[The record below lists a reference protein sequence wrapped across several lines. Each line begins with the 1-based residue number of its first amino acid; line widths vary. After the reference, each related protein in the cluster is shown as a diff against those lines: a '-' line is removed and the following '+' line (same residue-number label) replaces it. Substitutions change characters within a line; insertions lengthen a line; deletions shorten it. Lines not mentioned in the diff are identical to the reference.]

1 MADSTIK
8 YKIFVDNESGT
19 ATIRDFKGQIVSAQ
33 VPLKELRREFGN
45 FAKDVQ
51 KVKFDRFSKELK
63 KTTSASNN
71 FVNASGGATSAV
83 LELGRVVQDAPYG
96 LRGMANNI
104 TQLASQMAFATK
116 SAGGFKKALGQMG
129 KAMLGPLGVV
139 FAISAVVA
147 ALEFMEGNGKKTKKA
162 IDSLNETF
170 GEESTKLMVLK
181 DALNDTNVSLET
193 KTELVKKANEEFEG
207 LNLSLDETGKLSE
220 EASEKIDLL
229 SLSFIKNAKARAIA
243 KLIQDEMVKQAK
255 IEARTAGESLKW
267 YETAYYAL
275 RTNLLGASSG
285 LSDAINKDSKNQ
297 QEAISDSA
305 KAIQKYMDMLK
316 ANDGDLAKFLFGD
329 KKKKKGKAKKKS
341 EAEILLDIYGIDTS
355 DEARQKYIDK
365 LVDMFDFGSIGDE
378 LQVAPKL
385 DFKLSEETQAG
396 IDAYNKLVGDMISDK
411 FDAERIAGFADKM
424 KEALSGINDFT
435 NALFDR
441 QLVTEQN
448 RTNELN
454 AELNNRLL
462 NENLSADKRAE
473 IQNQIAQNDEKL
485 RKKQNEIKKKQFNA
499 NKAFQI
505 SMAVADT
512 ASSALKA
519 YASQLS
525 VPTPDA
531 PIRAKIAAGIAT
543 AFGLAQIATIAAA
556 KFQPDAAT
564 TPIRTSGGGAGGGV
578 GNRSFDF
585 NLVGNNQNNQVADAI
600 QSQFDKPIKAYVV
613 SKDITNA
620 QQLDANTKS
629 SARFGG

>member
-1 MADSTIK
+1 MADNTIK

-19 ATIRDFKGQIVSAQ
+19 ATIRDFKGQIISTQ
-33 VPLKELRREFGN
+33 VPLKQLRKEFGN

-139 FAISAVVA
+139 FAISAVVS
-147 ALEFMEGNGKKTKKA
+147 ALEFMEGNGKKTKKV

-207 LNLSLDETGKLSE
+207 LNISLDETGKLSE

-275 RTNLLGASSG
+275 RNNLLGASSG
-285 LSDAINKDSKNQ
+285 LADAVNRDKENQ
-297 QEAISDSA
+297 QEAISEST

-316 ANDGDLAKFLFGD
+316 ENDGDLAKFLFGG
-329 KKKKKGKAKKKS
+329 KKKRSKAKKKS
-341 EAEILLDIYGIDTS
+341 EAEVLLDVYGIDTS
-355 DEARQKYIDK
+355 DVARQKYIDK
-365 LVDMFDFGSIGDE
+365 LSNMFDLDSIGKE
-378 LQVAPKL
+378 LEVAPKL
-385 DFKLSEETQAG
+385 DFELSEETQAG
-396 IDAYNKLVGDMISDK
+396 IDDYNEKLRKKIRDGFDREELLFYLDIFKTTAQGVGDFISS
-411 FDAERIAGFADKM
+411 EY
-424 KEALSGINDFT
+424 
-435 NALFDR
+435 DR
-441 QLVTEQN
+441 QLTIEQN
-448 RTNELN
+448 HTNKLN
-454 AELNNRLL
+454 EELNNRLI
-462 NENLSADKRAE
+462 NEKLSVGERKS
-473 IQNQIAQNDEKL
+473 IQNEIARNDEAL
-485 RKKQNEIKKKQFNA
+485 RKKQNEIKKKQFNTQ
-499 NKAFQI
+499 KAFNV
-505 SMAVADT
+505 SMAVVNTYAGAT
-512 ASSALKA
+512 RALAELPAPSNLIVAGTTITTGLLQVASILR
-519 YASQLS
+519 Q
-525 VPTPDA
+525 
-531 PIRAKIAAGIAT
+531 
-543 AFGLAQIATIAAA
+543 
-556 KFQPDAAT
+556 KFQPDSAN
-564 TPIRTSGGGAGGGV
+564 TPIRTSGSLGGSGGV

-585 NLVGNNQNNQVADAI
+585 NLVGNNQGNQVVDAI

>member
-193 KTELVKKANEEFEG
+193 KTELIKKANEEFEG

-255 IEARTAGESLKW
+255 VEARTAGESLKW

-285 LSDAINKDSKNQ
+285 LSDAINRDKENQ

-316 ANDGDLAKFLFGD
+316 ENDGDLAKFLFGD

-341 EAEILLDIYGIDTS
+341 EAEVLLDIYGIDTS

-396 IDAYNKLVGDMISDK
+396 IDDYNEKLRKKIRDGFDREELLFYLDIFKTTAQGVGDFISS
-411 FDAERIAGFADKM
+411 EY
-424 KEALSGINDFT
+424 
-435 NALFDR
+435 DR
-441 QLVTEQN
+441 QLTIEQN
-448 RTNELN
+448 HTNKLN
-454 AELNNRLL
+454 EELNNRLI
-462 NENLSADKRAE
+462 NEKLSVGERKS
-473 IQNQIAQNDEKL
+473 IQNEIARNDEAL
-485 RKKQNEIKKKQFNA
+485 RKKQNEIKKKQFNTQ
-499 NKAFQI
+499 KAFNV
-505 SMAVADT
+505 SMAVVNTYAGAT
-512 ASSALKA
+512 RALAELPAPSNLIVAGTTITTGLLQVASILR
-519 YASQLS
+519 Q
-525 VPTPDA
+525 
-531 PIRAKIAAGIAT
+531 
-543 AFGLAQIATIAAA
+543 
-556 KFQPDAAT
+556 KFQPDSAN
-564 TPIRTSGGGAGGGV
+564 TPIRTSGSLGGSGGV

-585 NLVGNNQNNQVADAI
+585 NLVGNNQGNQVVDAI